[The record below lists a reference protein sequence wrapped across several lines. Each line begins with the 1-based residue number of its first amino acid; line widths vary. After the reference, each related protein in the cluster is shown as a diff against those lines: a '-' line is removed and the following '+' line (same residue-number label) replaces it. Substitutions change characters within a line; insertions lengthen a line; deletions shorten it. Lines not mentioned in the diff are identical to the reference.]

1 MCKKIFKIQYGLKVI
16 WLGGSD
22 WKQEGRFL
30 WNDENDTELRN
41 GYSNWNFG
49 QVNIFNF
56 YVFNKQ
62 SH

>member
-1 MCKKIFKIQYGLKVI
+1 MI